1 MCVLVDGEVIDAG
14 VLYFRQT
21 MMPPVPPWVEEVRE
35 RERERAIWK
44 TIEGRK
50 GAMNALRIK
59 RITSLNTQV
68 NCQSAISTSLIEI
81 TKNHK
86 HYFNKY

>member
-35 RERERAIWK
+35 RERERERFEK
-44 TIEGRK
+44 QLKGGREQW
-50 GAMNALRIK
+50 MR
-59 RITSLNTQV
+59 
-68 NCQSAISTSLIEI
+68 
-81 TKNHK
+81 
-86 HYFNKY
+86 

>member
-35 RERERAIWK
+35 RERERERDLKNNWRE
-44 TIEGRK
+44 EGS
-50 GAMNALRIK
+50 NEC
-59 RITSLNTQV
+59 V
-68 NCQSAISTSLIEI
+68 
-81 TKNHK
+81 KNKKNNVSQHSSQLPVC
-86 HYFNKY
+86 HFH